1 MPSNATPAT
10 AVKAAPAVSRLSSV
24 MAALRARIRP
34 AGDSVLSMTV
44 SLGPRP
50 QLMM

>member
-24 MAALRARIRP
+24 MAALRARIRLA
-34 AGDSVLSMTV
+34 AGDMYSMTV
-44 SLGPRP
+44 SLAERP
-50 QLMM
+50 QPTL

>member
-1 MPSNATPAT
+1 MPSNTTPAT

-24 MAALRARIRP
+24 MAVLRARIRP
-34 AGDSVLSMTV
+34 AVAFVFSMTV

-50 QLMM
+50 QPIM